1 MTKYSNNLI
10 DNFPDYLFNKINQQ
24 KLALR
29 QSGEDVIDLG
39 YGNPDIPSH
48 ELVVEKLIES
58 AQIKKNHKYS
68 VSKGIHGLRNAIANK
83 YLREYKINLDP
94 SKNIVNTIGSKEGL
108 THLLMSILNKGD
120 NVVVQDPSYPIHHY
134 APLIA
139 GANVIKIECLNSENF
154 LNNLDTTLNSQKIK
168 AVLISFPHNP
178 TTLTVNQEF
187 YDELVGLARRHNFL
201 IINDFAYSDVY
212 FNDEKPPSLLNSDPQ
227 FDHTV
232 ELYSLTKGYS
242 MAGWRVGFAVGNESA
257 ISSLTKLKSYIDY
270 GTFQPIQI
278 ASTVAINELDDYPR
292 EVSSI
297 YQERKILAEEYLTK
311 YGFEVYK
318 STATMFL
325 WAKLPEVYKNDSMK
339 FSLDLLSKSN
349 VAVSPGVG
357 FGNCGE
363 GHIRLALVENKQRIR
378 QAMKNFSKLIDS
390 V

>member
-83 YLREYKINLDP
+83 YLREYEINLDP
-94 SKNIVNTIGSKEGL
+94 SRNIVNTIGSKEGL

-139 GANVIKIECLNSENF
+139 GANVIKIECLSSENF
-154 LNNLDTTLNSQKIK
+154 LNNLNTTLTSQKVK
-168 AVLISFPHNP
+168 AVLVSFPHNP

-187 YDELVGLARRHNFL
+187 YDELVNLARRYNF
-201 IINDFAYSDVY
+201 
-212 FNDEKPPSLLNSDPQ
+212 
-227 FDHTV
+227 FD
-232 ELYSLTKGYS
+232 
-242 MAGWRVGFAVGNESA
+242 
-257 ISSLTKLKSYIDY
+257 
-270 GTFQPIQI
+270 
-278 ASTVAINELDDYPR
+278 
-292 EVSSI
+292 
-297 YQERKILAEEYLTK
+297 
-311 YGFEVYK
+311 
-318 STATMFL
+318 
-325 WAKLPEVYKNDSMK
+325 
-339 FSLDLLSKSN
+339 
-349 VAVSPGVG
+349 
-357 FGNCGE
+357 
-363 GHIRLALVENKQRIR
+363 NK
-378 QAMKNFSKLIDS
+378 
-390 V
+390 